1 MANIITYIN
10 TLLRPYYTIILGIFL
25 TILFLGVARYTY
37 EYYIVNKLQNKDKA
51 NIANAPDRK
60 PVISIFFFHVD
71 WCPHCIKAKPEWNSF
86 KQQYQDKVINGYTVK
101 TYDIDCTDDNGDE
114 VLVYTDE
121 NGTQGS
127 TKPTS
132 MKTAEL
138 IKKYK
143 IESYPTIKVSKDNN
157 TIEFDAKVTA
167 DNLSKLVNS
176 V

>member
-1 MANIITYIN
+1 M
-10 TLLRPYYTIILGIFL
+10 
-25 TILFLGVARYTY
+25 
-37 EYYIVNKLQNKDKA
+37 
-51 NIANAPDRK
+51 
-60 PVISIFFFHVD
+60 
-71 WCPHCIKAKPEWNSF
+71 
-86 KQQYQDKVINGYTVK
+86 
-101 TYDIDCTDDNGDE
+101 
-114 VLVYTDE
+114 LVYTDE
-121 NGTQGS
+121 NGSQGS